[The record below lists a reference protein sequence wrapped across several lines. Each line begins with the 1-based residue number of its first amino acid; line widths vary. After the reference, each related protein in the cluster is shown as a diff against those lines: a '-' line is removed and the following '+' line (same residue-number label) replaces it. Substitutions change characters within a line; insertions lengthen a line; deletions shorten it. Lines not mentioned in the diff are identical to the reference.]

1 MEPQGNKGKYTGLRR
16 TSASAQIIIERRA
29 EAKWNRE
36 AEERL
41 RRSLLPAASAPDAMT
56 DEERL
61 QRMRRKLPVYLRKDC
76 TKATQLRIPFH
87 YGLPGFE

>member
-1 MEPQGNKGKYTGLRR
+1 MEPQGNKRKYTGLRR

-36 AEERL
+36 AEERR
-41 RRSLLPAASAPDAMT
+41 RRSLLPAPPSAPT

-61 QRMRRKLPVYLRKDC
+61 QRMRRNLPVYLRKDC
-76 TKATQLRIPFH
+76 LRAIQLRIPFH
-87 YGLPGFE
+87 F